1 MHLKRQQLRQIIREV
16 LAESTELDK
25 ALYNSL
31 EKAIVDSNFWQQGN
45 TEDDGDYED
54 VPGLGL
60 MHQTS
65 AAQYLQDTLQ
75 NAINNAEQ
83 DIIIA
88 VQSPELD
95 ANPGF
100 LLTPDKPQYPDSVI
114 SGGYATVT
122 PRGQMAV
129 VLNMSLFDDSFN
141 DDDVNAQRIARKGAA
156 ILRHEIVHLQQIAA
170 RSESEGISLLDAFEN
185 FKKEPKSIP
194 PSGAGRQQ
202 YIKSHIEVD
211 AHAHQAAD
219 ELLSLYGKEEALRLI
234 SKTVDF
240 EDLGVDLP
248 HAIEDY
254 LIDNPSGKT
263 ARQFRKK
270 VYEYINSI
278 SEKVPESSQAQLSE
292 ASMGPSLALGYLLLI
307 KPAVDILTDPKSS
320 DAQKTA
326 AALDIVEIIPI
337 VGTPAGVAN
346 GLLKL
351 SMNPPQYLSA
361 LGSFA
366 AAILSAVGLGFVAK
380 AGGTA
385 AVITVLKNSTAR
397 KSLTKLINSL
407 KGPLKESGPKGAKLA
422 ERLDNVL
429 PAGKAVTAK
438 LEKDVKLIK
447 NDLSK
452 ARDAAIKRMKRRP
465 YEPIDTG
472 PGSFLDTSSKRTDLD
487 WQDALGTSAKGS
499 QGVPDIAYAVFAK
512 KIHKAILENLP
523 NIKNIDFKF
532 EKPVTTYKAEYI
544 AGSRIDT
551 EVVKD
556 VYSYDEVVGEW
567 DKIRGQDIGFKDMP
581 PQELTFKLR
590 DLIGDK
596 KVKEVADEM
605 FDQFPQLKK
614 VVNPKRSKNE
624 PPYDDEEF
632 AIDVMN
638 LQLKVGPNPHA
649 EGTAGFWHG
658 IKLSPYQTEK
668 EFFDAFKSSKG
679 VASFVADIFKRN
691 KGTWAHEFDH
701 WLRQTLHARA
711 MGVDMNKAWKVD
723 YHRPDSSV
731 DMKKWLSKY
740 YEFEA
745 EFTKAQVQL
754 LDNVLQNGYTEWV
767 AKMLQSPKRF
777 ESYFLEAYPDRMW
790 QGNVGKDAL
799 KRVRKRLFD
808 TEKGL
813 YYALRRM
820 GGIEAG
826 KKKLPESALRELIQ
840 QIIKEA

>member
-1 MHLKRQQLRQIIREV
+1 MKITRRQLKRIIRE
-16 LAESTELDK
+16 
-25 ALYNSL
+25 
-31 EKAIVDSNFWQQGN
+31 AI
-45 TEDDGDYED
+45 
-54 VPGLGL
+54 
-60 MHQTS
+60 
-65 AAQYLQDTLQ
+65 
-75 NAINNAEQ
+75 
-83 DIIIA
+83 
-88 VQSPELD
+88 
-95 ANPGF
+95 
-100 LLTPDKPQYPDSVI
+100 
-114 SGGYATVT
+114 
-122 PRGQMAV
+122 
-129 VLNMSLFDDSFN
+129 
-141 DDDVNAQRIARKGAA
+141 
-156 ILRHEIVHLQQIAA
+156 
-170 RSESEGISLLDAFEN
+170 SESHR
-185 FKKEPKSIP
+185 
-194 PSGAGRQQ
+194 SG
-202 YIKSHIEVD
+202 
-211 AHAHQAAD
+211 
-219 ELLSLYGKEEALRLI
+219 
-234 SKTVDF
+234 
-240 EDLGVDLP
+240 
-248 HAIEDY
+248 
-254 LIDNPSGKT
+254 
-263 ARQFRKK
+263 
-270 VYEYINSI
+270 
-278 SEKVPESSQAQLSE
+278 SEKVPESSQSE
-292 ASMGPSLALGYLLLI
+292 LTETSMGPSLALGYLLLI
-307 KPAVDILTDPKSS
+307 KPAVDILTDPKAS

-346 GLLKL
+346 GLFKL

-366 AAILSAVGLGFVAK
+366 AAILSAIGLGFVAK

-429 PAGKAVTAK
+429 PAGKAVTTK

-452 ARDAAIKRMKRRP
+452 ARDAAIKQMKRRA
-465 YEPIDTG
+465 YEPVDTG
-472 PGSFLDTSSKRTDLD
+472 PGSFSDTSSKRTDLD
-487 WQDALGTSAKGS
+487 WQDALGASAKGS
-499 QGVPDIAYAVFAK
+499 KGVPDIAYAVFAK

-532 EKPVTTYKAEYI
+532 EKPVETYKTMYI
-544 AGSRIDT
+544 GGSRVDNP
-551 EVVKD
+551 VVKD

-567 DKIRGQDIGFKDMP
+567 DKIRGQDIGFRDIP
-581 PQELTFKLR
+581 PRELTFKLR
-590 DLIGDK
+590 DLLGDK
-596 KVKEVADEM
+596 KVKEIADEM

-624 PPYDDEEF
+624 LPYDDEEF

-649 EGTAGFWHG
+649 AGTAGFWHG
-658 IKLSPYQTEK
+658 IKLSPFDTEK
-668 EFFDAFKSSKG
+668 EFFDAFKKSKG

-691 KGTWAHEFDH
+691 RGVWAHEFDH
-701 WLRQTLHARA
+701 WFRQTLHAKA
-711 MGVDMNKAWKVD
+711 TGVDFRKAWAVD
-723 YHRPDSSV
+723 YHRPDKSI
-731 DMKKWLSKY
+731 DMKKWLSKH

-745 EFTKAQVQL
+745 EFTKAQVLL
-754 LDNVLQNGYTEWV
+754 LDNILQNGYTAWV
-767 AKMLQSPKRF
+767 VKALQSPKRF

-820 GGIEAG
+820 GGIEVG
-826 KKKLPESALRELIQ
+826 KKKLPESALRKLIQ